1 MDDNILSPGI
11 LRTNVDIVIPLTLV
25 ILIGML
31 LVDRTEFSSPVLRVV
46 GLLFFSYAIS
56 HLITTLL
63 LEHYR
68 QKSSI
73 ASRLQAVRGI
83 YLREM
88 DNLLTLMML
97 WESQSCQKVD
107 DYRNDKDTMT
117 RLRRY
122 LNAMES
128 LDLINEVYELKD
140 LSGQLTRVTKR
151 LIRSPLLKAIDLIT
165 TWIVI
170 GPFHFFDLFP
180 VSVSDGQYLAI
191 SVLIQRGAIGTEACH
206 SH

>member
-107 DYRNDKDTMT
+107 NYRNDKDTMT

-151 LIRSPLLKAIDLIT
+151 LIRSPVLKAIDLIT
-165 TWIVI
+165 TWNVI
-170 GPFHFFDLFP
+170 EPFHFFDLFP

>member
-68 QKSSI
+68 QKPSI

-88 DNLLTLMML
+88 DNLLALMML

-165 TWIVI
+165 TWNVI
-170 GPFHFFDLFP
+170 GPFDLLR
-180 VSVSDGQYLAI
+180 VSVSDG
-191 SVLIQRGAIGTEACH
+191 
-206 SH
+206 